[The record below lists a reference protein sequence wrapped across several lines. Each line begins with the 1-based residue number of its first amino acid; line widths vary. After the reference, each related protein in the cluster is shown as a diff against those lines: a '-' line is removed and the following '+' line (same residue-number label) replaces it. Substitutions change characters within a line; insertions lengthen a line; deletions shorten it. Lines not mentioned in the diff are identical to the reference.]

1 MVTQEVPISGRSEI
15 SITLID
21 KNLQLDEVV
30 VVGYGQQKK
39 ASVVGAIT
47 QTTGEV
53 LQRAAGVTNIG
64 AALTGNLPGVITT
77 SSSGLPGEEEPK
89 IIIRSATSWNNTEP
103 LVLVDGVERPMGSVD
118 INSVQSISVLKDAS
132 ATAVYGVKGA
142 NGVILVTTKR
152 GSEGSAKIDV
162 SANYTIKAPS
172 MLPNKLNSY
181 DALMARNLA
190 IEHELGTYPSSW
202 GDIRPQSIINKYR
215 NPLNWQEAE
224 RYPNVDWQKALF
236 QDFTSSYSANLSVSG
251 GTSFVKYFTS
261 ADFVH
266 EGDLFKVWDN
276 GRNYQSGYGYNRM
289 NVRSNLDFNLTRT
302 TLLKVNLSGSN
313 GAKKSP
319 WKSDKLIRL
328 GSSSAVGRCLQHSTG
343 CFPSQVCR
351 RILGILSRHF

>member
-1 MVTQEVPISGRSEI
+1 MKNINDYFCFTLIQKKSAVFLLLLAVSLLSSALAQNVTVRGMVVDASQEAVIGATVTLREQKTVGTLTDVNGRFTLQVPSGNQTLVVSYVGMVTQEVPISGRSEI
-15 SITLID
+15 LITLID
-21 KNLQLDEVV
+21 KNLELEEVV
-30 VVGYGQQKK
+30 IVGYGQQKK

-103 LVLVDGVERPMGSVD
+103 LVLVDGIERPMGSVD

-152 GSEGSAKIDV
+152 GSEGGAKIDV

-172 MLPNKLNSY
+172 MLPNKLDSY
-181 DALMARNLA
+181 DALMARNIA

-202 GDIRPQSIINKYR
+202 GDIRSQSIIEKYR
-215 NPLNWQEAE
+215 NPLNW
-224 RYPNVDWQKALF
+224 
-236 QDFTSSYSANLSVSG
+236 
-251 GTSFVKYFTS
+251 
-261 ADFVH
+261 
-266 EGDLFKVWDN
+266 
-276 GRNYQSGYGYNRM
+276 
-289 NVRSNLDFNLTRT
+289 
-302 TLLKVNLSGSN
+302 
-313 GAKKSP
+313 
-319 WKSDKLIRL
+319 
-328 GSSSAVGRCLQHSTG
+328 
-343 CFPSQVCR
+343 
-351 RILGILSRHF
+351 